1 MAHKDMFFRAGVA
14 SSCGARVRLPIPE
27 TTSTALSRLDAAGA
41 LQFGVLNMAE
51 FAFGPSGHNWSVGH
65 CRNPWNTDRITGGS
79 SSGSA
84 ASVAARA
91 GFAALGSDTGASVRV
106 PAAICGITGLKTTYG
121 RVSRAGA
128 MGLSSTLDTIGPLAR
143 SAYDCAMVMNAIAG
157 PDAADPTTGHI
168 EPPDY
173 LSRIGDS
180 VRGVRVGVPV
190 NYFTEGVDPEID
202 RVLQQSLI
210 ALRDLGCIL
219 VLVELHDLS
228 AADAAGSL
236 ITACEAAAL
245 HGSLLRE
252 QGDLYARQ
260 VRIRIERGFS
270 VPAPVYLNAL
280 RYRGVAM
287 KQFMDAVFSK
297 VDVLHTP
304 SLPVQ
309 TPEIAAT
316 DIQSGP
322 DMDRLLGQ
330 LTRFARPFNYLGL
343 PALALPAGF
352 SREGMPVSMQL
363 AGRPFSED
371 LLLRLGHAFQ
381 SSTPWHEAA
390 PPL

>member
-1 MAHKDMFFRAGVA
+1 
-14 SSCGARVRLPIPE
+14 
-27 TTSTALSRLDAAGA
+27 
-41 LQFGVLNMAE
+41 
-51 FAFGPSGHNWSVGH
+51 
-65 CRNPWNTDRITGGS
+65 
-79 SSGSA
+79 
-84 ASVAARA
+84 
-91 GFAALGSDTGASVRV
+91 
-106 PAAICGITGLKTTYG
+106 
-121 RVSRAGA
+121 

-173 LSRIGDS
+173 LSRIDDS

-202 RVLQQSLI
+202 RVLQRSLI

-219 VLVELHDLS
+219 VPVLLPDLA

-245 HGSLLRE
+245 HASLLRE